1 METFDLLPYREKND
15 IFRVSFDFYTPRPQF
30 VIIPKEIESIEP
42 EFTSMTAEQTCVLIE
57 AAQSVLSCFR
67 IPEGILSI
75 HRGSWKS
82 RPAKSFHCHLC
93 VDAERYLQIFERKKK
108 AIPDWPSVT
117 YVTRQWVWNKDPRS
131 YAQNVRGYPYKSRF
145 KEDVSG
151 IVQLMED
158 SCGETDS
165 SIKLSQDPACSQ
177 AEDATTQ
184 NPNPSPQ
191 SLLGHC
197 LTEVVYHPS
206 HPKIGFVGR
215 KNAPVYDL
223 HEMLWAMENFARVHG
238 LTDVETDDKN
248 YGCHVCL
255 YLGPGMNFRLHSE
268 KRCFLSQKHQCMSFW
283 RIKIN
288 QGGGGGHSLT
298 FHRMNDFSW
307 VGDNFFASSIKCSTK
322 NREGETLCYPA

>member
-1 METFDLLPYREKND
+1 METFDLLPYRERNS

-30 VIIPKEIESIEP
+30 VIIPMEIESIEP

-93 VDAERYLQIFERKKK
+93 VDAERYLEIFGRKKK

-158 SCGETDS
+158 SCGETDLG
-165 SIKLSQDPACSQ
+165 IKLSRDSACSQ
-177 AEDATTQ
+177 AEDSTAQ

-206 HPKIGFVGR
+206 HPKIGFVGK
-215 KNAPVYDL
+215 KNASVYDL

-238 LTDVETDDKN
+238 LTNVETDDKN

-255 YLGPGMNFRLHSE
+255 YLGPGMNIRFDSACHSGVW
-268 KRCFLSQKHQCMSFW
+268 KLIWGR
-283 RIKIN
+283 
-288 QGGGGGHSLT
+288 GHYVI
-298 FHRMNDFSW
+298 FHR
-307 VGDNFFASSIKCSTK
+307 
-322 NREGETLCYPA
+322 